1 MFYATTSVRREMTFF
16 VMTSGI
22 YFICILEDSK
32 VQGKM
37 KNETH
42 VPMSHKEM
50 IMSLAHNKVVNVL
63 HVVSRLPVGGVENM
77 LLKIINAY
85 DKNRFHASVC
95 CIMEGGEIADE
106 LKRAGYKV
114 EILDKM
120 KRHGFDP
127 GAVHA
132 LYRLMKRENIHIL
145 RTHQYHANLY
155 GRIAGKLSG
164 VPIIIP
170 SFHNLSEYP
179 HKPRL
184 HKRAFNYFLGSFSD
198 ALVAVSNAVASD
210 MIRFDRVNP
219 EKIKLVYNGVPI
231 ERYNSSMSRVEARR
245 IHGLPLHGIL
255 TGSVGRLTE
264 QKGHRYLIEAFSSL
278 NDKSL
283 VIAGDGHL
291 RNKLQELANHLK
303 VACEFT
309 GTVSPEKIPS
319 FLRALDI
326 FCFPS
331 LWEGFGTALVE
342 AMAAGLP
349 VVASDIPPHREVLGD
364 AGIFV
369 PPGDND
375 AIEKAIKRLI
385 NDSSLREA
393 LGKKAGERAK
403 LFTIENAVKTYENLF
418 EDILKKKKLY
428 DPA

>member
-1 MFYATTSVRREMTFF
+1 
-16 VMTSGI
+16 
-22 YFICILEDSK
+22 
-32 VQGKM
+32 M
-37 KNETH
+37 KNDIH
-42 VPMSHKEM
+42 LPIPHKIM
-50 IMSLAHNKVVNVL
+50 IKSLSQDKVVNVL

-77 LLKIINAY
+77 LLKLISAY
-85 DKNRFHASVC
+85 DKKRFHASVC

-106 LKRAGYKV
+106 LERAGYKV

-132 LYRLMKRENIHIL
+132 LYRLLKRENIHIL

-155 GRIAGKLSG
+155 GRIAGILSG
-164 VPIIIP
+164 VPIMIP

-179 HKPRL
+179 RKPRL
-184 HKRAFNYFLGSFSD
+184 HKRAFNYFLGFFSD
-198 ALVAVSNAVASD
+198 AMVAVSNAVASD
-210 MIRFDRVNP
+210 MIRFDRTNP
-219 EKIKLVYNGVPI
+219 EKITVVYNGVPI
-231 ERYNSSMSRVEARR
+231 ERYNITMSRMEARR
-245 IHGLPLHGIL
+245 IHGLPLNGIL
-255 TGSVGRLTE
+255 TGSVGRLTD
-264 QKGHRYLIEAFSSL
+264 QKGQRYLIDALSSL
-278 NDKSL
+278 DGKSL

-291 RNKLQELANHLK
+291 RSKLQEHANQLK
-303 VACEFT
+303 VACKFA

-331 LWEGFGTALVE
+331 LWEGLPNALVE

-369 PPGDND
+369 PPGDKD
-375 AIEKAIKRLI
+375 AIANALKRLI

-393 LGKKAGERAK
+393 LGIKAGERAK
-403 LFTIENAVKTYENLF
+403 LFTIENAVKKYENIF